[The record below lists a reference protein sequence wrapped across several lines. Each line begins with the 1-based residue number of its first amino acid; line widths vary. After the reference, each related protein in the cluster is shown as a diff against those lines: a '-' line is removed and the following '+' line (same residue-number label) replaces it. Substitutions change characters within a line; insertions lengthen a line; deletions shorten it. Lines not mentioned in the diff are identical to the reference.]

1 MRAVRL
7 ISWQAE
13 PELCDVDV
21 PVPGPG
27 QVLVKVEA
35 TGLCHSDLHVMDWP
49 AGTLNWELPVTLG
62 HETAGTVAA
71 LGVGARGVAEADPVL
86 VYGPWGCGVCRH
98 CVRGAENL
106 CPNRTACGLGSDGGL
121 AEYVVVPSA
130 RLLVPRGDLDAVHAA
145 PLTDAALTPYHAL
158 KPHLPR
164 LVPGTDVVIIGVG
177 GLGHVAVQLVRELS
191 PARIVAI
198 DPRGTARRVALDAG
212 AHAALHPDALTP
224 EDVRT
229 ETASS
234 GATLVLDFVGSDETV
249 RLAAGI
255 IEAGG
260 HVSIVGSG
268 GSSFPL
274 GIGSVPLE
282 WSAGRPSWGTLPEL
296 HEVVELARAGL
307 IEIEVEGLALEDT
320 VEGYRRL
327 RRGEIAGR
335 AVVAP
340 EANPQCRP

>member
-7 ISWQAE
+7 LAWQAE

-27 QVLVKVEA
+27 EVLVRVEA

-49 AGTLNWELPVTLG
+49 EGTLGWELPVTLG

-71 LGVGARGVAEADPVL
+71 LGAGAEGVQEGDPVL
-86 VYGPWGCGVCRH
+86 VYGPWGCGVCRQ
-98 CVRGAENL
+98 CARGAENL
-106 CPNRTACGLGSDGGL
+106 CERRTACGLGSDGGL
-121 AEYVVVPSA
+121 AEFVIVPSA

-164 LVPGTDVVIIGVG
+164 LHPGSDVVIIGVG
-177 GLGHVAVQLVRELS
+177 GLGQVAVQLVRELS

-198 DPRGTARRVALDAG
+198 DTREGERRFAMDAG
-212 AHAALHPDALTP
+212 AHAALDPSGLTP
-224 EDVRT
+224 EDVREQT
-229 ETASS
+229 ISS
-234 GATLVLDFVGSDETV
+234 GAALVFDFVGSNETV
-249 RLAAGI
+249 RLAAAV
-255 IEAGG
+255 IETGG

-268 GSSFPL
+268 GSSFPF

-296 HEVVELARAGL
+296 HEVVALARAGL
-307 IEIEVEGLALEDT
+307 IEIEVERLALDET
-320 VEGYRRL
+320 IEGYRRL

-335 AVVAP
+335 AVVV
-340 EANPQCRP
+340 Q